1 MSISD
6 RSLTIFVPA
15 LNEEGHLE
23 ASIGVVTRA
32 AREARLEYE
41 VIIVDDGSTDR
52 TPEIADRLAVAD
64 PAAKVIHHPARLGLG
79 IAYGSAVEQAS
90 KARFV
95 FIPGDNSWPL
105 ESVSGLFSRLGE
117 ADVVTSYPI
126 NANEQRVGVRRF
138 ISAGYTTVLNL
149 LHGQRLRYY
158 NGLTIY
164 PIAFLRANPVR
175 ASGFGFA
182 AELLLVAIYDGMTV
196 VEVGLAIQERTGGA
210 SKAVTL
216 RNIGSVLLS
225 LWRGFWRLRLGIGRR
240 RAREA
245 LSRDG

>member
-1 MSISD
+1 MSSTD

-15 LNEEGHLE
+15 LNEEQHLA
-23 ASIGVVTRA
+23 ASVGAVVHATG
-32 AREARLEYE
+32 EARIDYE

-52 TPEIADRLAVAD
+52 TSQIADRLGGANPAV
-64 PAAKVIHHPARLGLG
+64 KVIHHPTCLGLG
-79 IAYGSAVEQAS
+79 TGYRSAVARAS
-90 KARFV
+90 KAYFV
-95 FIPGDNSWPL
+95 FIPGDNSWPV
-105 ESVSGLFSRLGE
+105 ESVSELFHRLGD
-117 ADVVTSYPI
+117 ADVVTSYPT
-126 NANEQRVGVRRF
+126 NAKEQRVGMRRF
-138 ISAGYTTVLNL
+138 ISTGYTTLLNL

-182 AELLLVAIYDGMTV
+182 AELLLAAIYRGMTV

-225 LWRGFWRLRLGIGRR
+225 IWRGFWRYRLGMGRR
-240 RAREA
+240 VPET
-245 LSRDG
+245 LSRNG